1 MYVLFFSFN
10 FIFHFPRKKPPSSP
24 HSPLDARFSRSCAKL
39 FLTRTQPHDGHVL
52 RSIYFI
58 YALLLFFFSW
68 LHSLVTT
75 HAHTHIYKYIRS
87 TGFSRRSNGGKK
99 KEITGYLYTS
109 CTRNLYSMSRA
120 RFSRLPRAIIVEN
133 TTRPPR
139 QLIFYWRQIEKK
151 KYWFYSKF
159 RLGFSR
165 YWDERKMLPSQD
177 GFQGKLDGTRTK
189 HIILKKITFNLFQR

>member
-58 YALLLFFFSW
+58 YALLLFFFFPDFIPSL
-68 LHSLVTT
+68 LHTRT
-75 HAHTHIYKYIRS
+75 HTFINIYVQRV
-87 TGFSRRSNGGKK
+87 SRVDLMGGKK
-99 KEITGYLYTS
+99 KKSPGTYTPRVRVIY
-109 CTRNLYSMSRA
+109 TRCRARARA

-165 YWDERKMLPSQD
+165 YWDERKMLPLQD

-189 HIILKKITFNLFQR
+189 HIILKKNHV